1 MTGSTASQP
10 EEKAG
15 TADTT
20 ESPANAPQGA
30 AFAVVG
36 IGTSAGGLEAASALL
51 GQLPGNTG
59 MAFVLIQHL
68 DPKHESNLGRILA
81 KATPIPV
88 QEATQGLA
96 VQPNNVYVIP
106 RNTTMT
112 IAGGILQLKP
122 RGEARGPHL
131 PVDAFFKSLAA
142 DRQTAAIGVILS
154 GTGSDGTLG
163 VEDIKAAGG
172 ITFAQGEESA
182 KYPGMPQSAVSSGC
196 IDVVLP
202 PEEIARELARIGHHP
217 YVIAA
222 TRTTDAALPVTEE
235 ASLRNILKLL
245 RASFGVDFSGY
256 RDTTVRRRIM
266 RRMVLHIK
274 EDLADYAQHLEKDGS
289 ELEALYQDI
298 LINVTSFFREPE
310 TFEALKNSVFPQ
322 ILQNKPADAPIRIW
336 VPGCSTGQEAYSLVM
351 ALLEFLEDKPGRP
364 GIQMFATDLSE
375 PLLQRAR
382 DGVYPENIEAEV
394 TPERLRRFFTRQDN
408 QYRVS
413 KAIREMCLF
422 AKQNVAADPPFSRVD
437 LISCRNLL
445 IYLAPAL
452 QKRVIP
458 TFHYAL
464 NPNGFLLLGASET
477 IGAFSDLFAP
487 VDREHRIYCRKTST
501 ARAYP
506 HFAADSG

>member
-182 KYPGMPQSAVSSGC
+182 KYPGMPQSAVSTGC

-217 YVIAA
+217 YVTAA
-222 TRTTDAALPVTEE
+222 TRTADAVLPVTEE
-235 ASLRNILKLL
+235 TSLRNILKLL
-245 RASFGVDFSGY
+245 RTSFGVDFSGY
-256 RDTTVRRRIM
+256 RDTTIRRRI
-266 RRMVLHIK
+266 I
-274 EDLADYAQHLEKDGS
+274 S
-289 ELEALYQDI
+289 
-298 LINVTSFFREPE
+298 
-310 TFEALKNSVFPQ
+310 
-322 ILQNKPADAPIRIW
+322 
-336 VPGCSTGQEAYSLVM
+336 
-351 ALLEFLEDKPGRP
+351 
-364 GIQMFATDLSE
+364 
-375 PLLQRAR
+375 
-382 DGVYPENIEAEV
+382 
-394 TPERLRRFFTRQDN
+394 
-408 QYRVS
+408 
-413 KAIREMCLF
+413 
-422 AKQNVAADPPFSRVD
+422 SRCCHD
-437 LISCRNLL
+437 
-445 IYLAPAL
+445 
-452 QKRVIP
+452 
-458 TFHYAL
+458 
-464 NPNGFLLLGASET
+464 
-477 IGAFSDLFAP
+477 
-487 VDREHRIYCRKTST
+487 
-501 ARAYP
+501 
-506 HFAADSG
+506 